1 MYACVNLI
9 YKLTWRTD
17 SHIYGFNK
25 FTPFST
31 MTNTKGVE
39 QMIYSSNVFCFE

>member
-9 YKLTWRTD
+9 YKLHGELTLTFMALTNL
-17 SHIYGFNK
+17 HNFY
-25 FTPFST
+25 T

-39 QMIYSSNVFCFE
+39 QMIDSSNVFCFE